1 MKDLQ
6 TILRAKYE
14 LECAEPDQIATCK
27 QRYDRLVA
35 EALEGTGTSVSPHEF
50 AHLIHGRYIEF
61 RRELQRK
68 EGTGPPRQLPK
79 S

>member
-6 TILRAKYE
+6 AILRAKYE
-14 LECAEPDQIATCK
+14 LECAEPDQMAVCK

-35 EALEGTGTSVSPHEF
+35 EAIQGTSVSPHEF
-50 AHLIHGRYIEF
+50 AHLIHDRYIQF
-61 RRELQRK
+61 RRDIQRK
-68 EGTGPPRQLPK
+68 EDTGPPRQLPK